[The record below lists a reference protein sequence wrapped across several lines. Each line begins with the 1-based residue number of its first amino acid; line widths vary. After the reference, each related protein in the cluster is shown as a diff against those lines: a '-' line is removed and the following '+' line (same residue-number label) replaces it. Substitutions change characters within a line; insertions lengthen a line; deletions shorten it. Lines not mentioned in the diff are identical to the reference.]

1 MIARTLTELY
11 LRHFNQLHGALC
23 LCWQTAFCYTT
34 KQLDINKLKEL
45 IRSHG
50 IYNHEN
56 AIKIE
61 EPFIVKE
68 KPVFKTLTWVND
80 FTVEENN
87 DNIFCEYV
95 ELYEQALKE
104 VEDNLLILN
113 DKAKQI
119 TYANFILRDFDKSF
133 HHIQKLNESEQNNK
147 CKEFFEFVL
156 NRQFISEDETTG
168 AENNSKA
175 LPNYNLSIRLINH
188 LDFIDKLIEIF
199 SYSDIDLLAL
209 SKKYKHNLYLFD
221 EIRSIEPLDSVF
233 EASIETEY
241 IEKGRRNNL
250 QNSVLP
256 KFVSTLSDDC
266 LIKII
271 HYLATK
277 KLLENPN
284 TDSWLFWFNRKALKI
299 PETLKWRGTSS
310 MLSNIIQHLCGACCS
325 NTIKTA
331 FCTKEYAK
339 PTRKEYE
346 SGRTYKEIEQI
357 ITVSKQ
363 KK

>member
-1 MIARTLTELY
+1 MIARTFTELY

-23 LCWQTAFCYTT
+23 LCWQTAFCNTT
-34 KQLDINKLKEL
+34 NQLDINKLKEL

-61 EPFIVKE
+61 ESFIVKE
-68 KPVFKTLTWVND
+68 KPLFKTLTWAND
-80 FTVEENN
+80 FTDEENN
-87 DNIFCEYV
+87 DNLFCKYI
-95 ELYEQALKE
+95 ELHEQALNE
-104 VEDNLLILN
+104 VRDNLLTITKKS
-113 DKAKQI
+113 DQI
-119 TYANFILRDFDKSF
+119 TYANFILHDFDRSF
-133 HHIQKLNESEQNNK
+133 HHIQPLSESEQNNK

-156 NRQFISEDETTG
+156 NRQFIADNEQNT
-168 AENNSKA
+168 AV
-175 LPNYNLSIRLINH
+175 PNYSLSVQLINH
-188 LDFIDKLIEIF
+188 LEFIDKLIEMF
-199 SYSDIDLLAL
+199 SYLDIDLLAL
-209 SKKYKHNLYLFD
+209 SEKYKHNLYLFD
-221 EIRSIEPLDSVF
+221 ENRSNKTVDSVF
-233 EASIETEY
+233 DSSIETRY
-241 IEKGRRNNL
+241 IEKDRRNNL

-266 LIKII
+266 LIKIM